1 MVVPETA
8 TNDKKAIYKYYKIN
22 LMNNSFKYFALFL
35 LLVAIT
41 GCTAEDITQ
50 AGGTLPDEKP
60 MNNVGG
66 ILRSER
72 TLLNLIDIDLY
83 EEDMESTE
91 YINYTLTKPATS
103 AVTLKATVNEELA
116 TAYNEKYNLES
127 KIFPATNVRFESD
140 GTLTIAAGKQT
151 SAPIKASIST
161 AGLEV
166 GTLYILALTIEKAAA
181 NVEAQAEKQALY
193 YRIYIEKKA
202 TVIEPNPGV
211 PEDIPEIL
219 PNVNSVFYVNT
230 ETYQPYI
237 ANGYGITAQPPRPQ
251 PRKLYS
257 MGNIINLKRATIN
270 YDAASQRVTFALGTD
285 LAYVLEHSNK
295 YLRPIQVH
303 DRKICICIE
312 NGGQGIGFCN
322 MNTTQITDFV
332 RQVKAVIERYDLDGI
347 NLWDEDSKYSKAGM
361 PELNTTSY
369 PMLIKKLREALPG
382 KLLTLVDK
390 GDATEYFYDADKCG
404 GIEVGKYIDYAWHGY
419 VSPKEILQVINPNPE
434 GSAQTYSKY
443 TRKPIAGLNE
453 ENYGSV
459 NVPCYNDNDKEIR
472 DSSSEIIAKWKTA
485 GNKKSNILVY
495 GSDLIGSE
503 YAGYET
509 AAENMISGYSIKYF
523 MDDGYTWNSE
533 TNSTKPGATRYT
545 PGRLYGIAGVG
556 PDANPFRKDW

>member
-1 MVVPETA
+1 
-8 TNDKKAIYKYYKIN
+8 
-22 LMNNSFKYFALFL
+22 MNNSLKYFALFL
-35 LLVAIT
+35 LLAAIT

-50 AGGTLPDEKP
+50 VGGTLPDEKP
-60 MNNVGG
+60 MNSIGG

-72 TLLNLIDIDLY
+72 TLSNLIDIDLY
-83 EEDMESTE
+83 EEDEESNE
-91 YINYTLTKPATS
+91 YISYTLTKPATS
-103 AVTLKATVNEELA
+103 AVTLKATVNEALA
-116 TAYNEKYNLES
+116 DAYNEKYNLES
-127 KIFPATNVRFESD
+127 KVFPATNVRFESD
-140 GTLTIAAGKQT
+140 GALTIAAGKQT
-151 SAPIKASIST
+151 SAPIKATIST
-161 AGLEV
+161 EGLEV
-166 GTLYILALTIEKAAA
+166 GILYILALTIEKTAV

-202 TVIEPNPGV
+202 TVIEPNPGM

-219 PNVNSVFYVNT
+219 PNLTSVFYVNT

-237 ANGYGITAQPPRPQ
+237 ANVFGINAQPPRPQ

-270 YDAASQRVTFALGTD
+270 YDAVSQRVTFALGTD

-312 NGGQGIGFCN
+312 NGGQSIGFCN
-322 MNTTQITDFV
+322 MNTTQIADFV

-347 NLWDEDSKYSKAGM
+347 NLWDEDSKYDKAGM
-361 PELNTTSY
+361 SKMNTTSY
-369 PMLIKKLREALPG
+369 PILIQKLREALPD

-390 GDATEYFYDADKCG
+390 GDATEYFYDVDKCG

-419 VSPKEILQVINPNPE
+419 ISPKEILQIINPNSG
-434 GSAQTYSKY
+434 GSTQTYSKY

-459 NVPCYNDNDKEIR
+459 NVPCYNDNDREIR
-472 DSSSEIIAKWKTA
+472 EPSSEIIAKWKTA

-495 GSDLIGSE
+495 GSDLIGQE
-503 YAGYET
+503 YAGYE
-509 AAENMISGYSIKYF
+509 AATENMISGYSIPFF

-545 PGRLYGIAGVG
+545 PGKLYGIASAG